1 MRKEFNMGIRG
12 LTIMKFNQYMI
23 IAEYNGKADFSFKVT
38 AKTADDAMR
47 IAKDLVSKRYELR
60 VIT

>member
-1 MRKEFNMGIRG
+1 MGIRG